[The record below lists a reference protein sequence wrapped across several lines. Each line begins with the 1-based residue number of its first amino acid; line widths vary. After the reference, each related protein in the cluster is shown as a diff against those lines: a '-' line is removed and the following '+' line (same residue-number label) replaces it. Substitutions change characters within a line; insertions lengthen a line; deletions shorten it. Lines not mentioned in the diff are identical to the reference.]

1 MTKLDKH
8 LAEKETEEF
17 LKEAMEICKIKLKKI
32 SYLSDT
38 DKEDAAQVAIIKV
51 DRAMSTFDSS
61 KGKAI
66 TYFSRV
72 IDNAIHAYTRY
83 LINHSPLINAL
94 EISDEFDEDNE
105 GYRVSVCDDITTY
118 NVSDMVIDFMSNSGL
133 TDREKKIFHMRYR
146 GFDFV
151 EIANHLGCS
160 KARVSQIWKGII
172 DKYNARQKAV

>member
-32 SYLSDT
+32 PYLSDT

-51 DRAMSTFDSS
+51 DRAMGTFDSS

-94 EISDEFDEDNE
+94 EISDEFDEDSE
-105 GYRVSVCDDITTY
+105 GYRVSVCDDTTTY
-118 NVSDMVIDFMSNSGL
+118 SVSDTIIDFMLNSGL
-133 TDREKKIFHMRYR
+133 TEKEKKIFDMRYK

-151 EIANHLGCS
+151 EIAKYFGCS
-160 KARVSQIWKGII
+160 KARISQIWKGII
-172 DKYNARQKAV
+172 IKYNAKQEAI